1 MIWDNS
7 MDKNEEYNNEF
18 HGPYND
24 YILIKNI
31 KFNL

>member
-1 MIWDNS
+1 

-31 KFNL
+31 KFNLWII